1 MHSIYLQN
9 EYRFTWGCAKMNKKD
24 DNKRRN
30 IGPILFLLVFL
41 VGSGLLFYPRISYW
55 WAQYNQNA
63 TILTYN
69 TSVSGLSYDE
79 KEELFEIAEDYN
91 KRMVESIV
99 KDPFASTENIDPFD
113 EYYDTLDIG
122 EGIMGYIR
130 IPGISVRIPIY
141 HGTSDEVLDKG
152 VGHIKATALPIGGLG
167 QHTVLTGHS
176 GLANAK
182 MFDDLENLEIGEEFY
197 LEILDRTFAYRV
209 DQIKVVDPDDVSDL
223 IVSTDKDYTTLITC
237 TPYGINSHR
246 LLVRGERVDYDDT
259 YEEEVGIES
268 FPWWIIV
275 LIITLIILVYI
286 IGKNVRKRSERRNA
300 NE

>member
-1 MHSIYLQN
+1 
-9 EYRFTWGCAKMNKKD
+9 MNKKD